1 MSGNPTGNHGSN
13 DSPSGDVRERAR
25 ETAETGKAEAG
36 RVVAEAK
43 NHTSRLVG
51 ETGDRAREHADQQLG
66 RAAIAIDQLGEQLD
80 DMAANSSQQDGY
92 LVALARDGAHRAH
105 ELSRHLDDGG
115 LDGMV
120 DDVTQFARRKPGTF
134 LAASFAVG
142 LVLGRV
148 TRNADLGRIK
158 QEMSNGSEA
167 KDAASASDPFADNE
181 LAAPSPAAV
190 PVAAAP
196 GAGSVPGAG
205 VRP

>member
-1 MSGNPTGNHGSN
+1 MSGNPTVTQGRN
-13 DSPSGDVRERAR
+13 DSSSGDVRDRAR

-36 RVVAEAK
+36 HVVAEAK
-43 NHTSRLVG
+43 NHTSRLIG

-66 RAAIAIDQLGEQLD
+66 RAAGAIDQLGEQLD

-105 ELSRHLDDGG
+105 ALSRHLDDGG
-115 LDGMV
+115 LDGIV

-167 KDAASASDPFADNE
+167 KDATSASDPFADNE